1 MQTFLSILFRIN
13 HQKQESSNRKT
24 LNIYCVAMC
33 DVLDKQWSCCTSMYH
48 GPYTLLYVLKM
59 HFMLV
64 FDIHGGVYEVLQCL
78 LWLW

>member
-33 DVLDKQWSCCTSMYH
+33 DVLDKQWSCCT
-48 GPYTLLYVLKM
+48 YVLPCTM
-59 HFMLV
+59 DPVYSVVRSENAFH
-64 FDIHGGVYEVLQCL
+64 DGVSYSRWCL
-78 LWLW
+78 